1 MTEQTPADV
10 ELLWEQFHE
19 VVNMTSDEIRVW
31 LLTDASNEDGALPAD
46 PDMHIPEL
54 STHVLNLLRKRKVDL
69 TPEDADVMRQV
80 VEFVEDRT
88 GDPPPHAERNE
99 EWRRS
104 LMSVGH
110 DPLKP

>member
-1 MTEQTPADV
+1 MTEQTPEDV
-10 ELLWEQFHE
+10 ELLWQQFHE

-31 LLTDASNEDGALPAD
+31 LLTDAAGPDGSLPAD
-46 PDMHIPEL
+46 PDMHLPEL
-54 STHVLNLLRKRKVDL
+54 STHVLNLLRKRKMDL
-69 TPEDADVMRQV
+69 TSEDADVMRQV

-88 GDPPPHAERNE
+88 ADPPKHAERNE

>member
-1 MTEQTPADV
+1 MAEPTPADV
-10 ELLWEQFHE
+10 ERLWEQFHQ

-31 LLTDASNEDGALPAD
+31 LLTDASNEDGAFSPD
-46 PDMHIPEL
+46 PDMHLPEL
-54 STHVLNLLRKRKVDL
+54 GTQVVEVLRKRKMDL
-69 TPEDADVMRQV
+69 TPHDTDVMRQV
-80 VEFVEDRT
+80 VDYVEDRT
-88 GDPPPHAERNE
+88 ENPPPSAERNE